1 MIKKITVEK
10 IGVIVGGLFAA
21 VSIQNIAVLIGQIW
35 VVNTRKRIIDSYNT
49 WAFRQYLLTMML
61 LAMMLLILFISQF
74 KFITL
79 PPYFSCNLKHRHHRG
94 SDLVSH
100 NLEIGSYSICVGCS
114 GTIIGLLVAIIG
126 SMSYMIFPT
135 YFIELVKVN
144 EECYYLVGFML
155 VLLCYSR
162 YFFQLSAWIRLL
174 QHIFLPLGSFHLL
187 IIADIIFK
195 NPIVLLGYFFSIT
208 VLFMVRNGLSTLY
221 HRDTP

>member
-79 PPYFSCNLKHRHHRG
+79 PPYFSCNLNHRHHRG